1 MQRHNEPMPKRYF
14 DLKDDMRIRGRWLL
28 GTPIDVQGREVDDP
42 WMFYRGQR
50 LSDLGPLKLPVTV
63 PGRALDF
70 SLAAFAAPVVHA
82 RVAAV
87 FSELAPE
94 EVQTLPVEIEGQS
107 DQFFILVATKLIRCI
122 DEMAT
127 EEFEKWTPEDGR
139 PEKVGKYRDI
149 WGMRIDASQ
158 VGDAKVFRAWGW
170 PIVLI
175 VREEIR
181 EALERIGAT
190 GTAFEEV

>member
-1 MQRHNEPMPKRYF
+1 MPKRYF